1 MKTIQKI
8 FSSLGTLNTITVY
21 VNENESEKVKNILDE
36 VEQYVNELDDKFSVF
51 KDTSEI
57 SNINKNAGI
66 NTVTVSKD
74 TYEILKLSK
83 EYGDLTRGTFDIT
96 LKPYI
101 DIIKNKNKDKIK
113 NFNIYSINI
122 NYNDIILDEKKQS
135 VMLKNKGQAIDLGGI
150 AKGYVIDKIIEIFD
164 KNKIENAIIN
174 LGGTIFNIGE
184 KRNIGIRNPFNPI
197 NLSKTDES
205 IIKIESKNE
214 IFVTS
219 GLYEQGEHIIDPKTC
234 KKVKTDIISASIIGN
249 NGAEQDAIA
258 TACFVL
264 GIEKSV
270 ELLKIRNLQGI
281 FILKNGQIFAT
292 NGMQKRIKLL
302 KEGK

>member
-21 VNENESEKVKNILDE
+21 INENESEKVKNILDK
-36 VEQYVNELDDKFSVF
+36 VEQYVNEIDDKFSVF

-66 NTVTVSKD
+66 KPVNISD
-74 TYEILKLSK
+74 DAFEILRLSK
-83 EYGDLTRGTFDIT
+83 VYSAITVGTFDIT
-96 LKPYI
+96 TKPLTDYY
-101 DIIKNKNKDKIK
+101 KNSLENVED
-113 NFNIYSINI
+113 FNETLRKV
-122 NYNDIILDEKKQS
+122 NYNCLMIDEKNQS
-135 VMLKNKGQAIDLGGI
+135 VMLKNKDQAIDLGGI
-150 AKGYVIDKIIEIFD
+150 AKGYVIDKIIEIF
-164 KNKIENAIIN
+164 KENKIENAIIN
-174 LGGTIFNIGE
+174 LGGTIYNIGE
-184 KRNIGIRNPFNPI
+184 TRNIGIRNPFNPI
-197 NLSKTDES
+197 NISKKDES
-205 IIKIESKNE
+205 IITIESINE

-219 GLYEQGEHIIDPKTC
+219 GLYEQGEHIIDPKTS
-234 KKVKTDIISASIIGN
+234 KKVETDIISVSIIGN

-270 ELLKIRNLQGI
+270 KLLNERNLQGI

-292 NGMQKRIKLL
+292 DGMKKRIKLL
-302 KEGK
+302 KE

>member
-1 MKTIQKI
+1 MKTIKKI
-8 FSSLGTLNTITVY
+8 FSSLGTVNTITVY
-21 VNENESEKVKNILDE
+21 VNENESEKAKKTLE
-36 VEQYVNELDDKFSVF
+36 FTEQYINKIDDKFSVF
-51 KDTSEI
+51 KNTSEI

-66 NTVTVSKD
+66 KPVNVSDD
-74 TYEILKLSK
+74 TFEILKLSK
-83 EYGDLTRGTFDIT
+83 VYSATTEGAFDIT
-96 LKPYI
+96 TKPVTDYY
-101 DIIKNKNKDKIK
+101 KNSIENVEE
-113 NFNIYSINI
+113 FNETLRKV
-122 NYNDIILDEKKQS
+122 NYNCLIIDEENQS
-135 VMLKNKGQAIDLGGI
+135 VMLKNKWQAIDLGGI
-150 AKGYVIDKIIEIFD
+150 AKGYVIDKIIEIF
-164 KNKIENAIIN
+164 KENKIENAIIN
-174 LGGTIFNIGE
+174 LGGTIYNIGE

-197 NLSKTDES
+197 NISNKDDS
-205 IIKIESKNE
+205 IITIESENE

-234 KKVKTDIISASIIGN
+234 KKVKTDIISVSIIGN

-292 NGMQKRIKLL
+292 EAIQKRIKLL
-302 KEGK
+302 KEDK

>member
-21 VNENESEKVKNILDE
+21 VNENELERIKNILDK
-36 VEQYVNELDDKFSVF
+36 VEQYVNEIDDKFSVF

-83 EYGDLTRGTFDIT
+83 EYGDLTQGTFDIT

-101 DIIKNKNKDKIK
+101 DIIKNKDKIK

-122 NYNDIILDEKKQS
+122 NYNDIILDEENQA

-197 NLSKTDES
+197 NLSKIDES
-205 IIKIESKNE
+205 IIKIESENE

-234 KKVKTDIISASIIGN
+234 KKVKTDIISVSIIGN

-292 NGMQKRIKLL
+292 DGMQKRIKLL